1 MLAYGRYLRGEARTS
16 VGRLTRLS
24 SIRGLSAALPRPA
37 EVGLVGIASVDSH
50 HVSRLPKILTI
61 M

>member
-1 MLAYGRYLRGEARTS
+1 MS

-24 SIRGLSAALPRPA
+24 SIHGLSAASQRPA
-37 EVGLVGIASVDSH
+37 EVGLAGIASVDSH
-50 HVSRLPKILTI
+50 HVSRLPNILTI